1 MHFAC
6 ITFPIYMWAFKA
18 CFTVNLQPKCSWC
31 EFSPHLVTLT
41 LFGHF
46 RQKESLL
53 IKFTHPFNPIRSW
66 GGGGG
71 LRCLDDQLK
80 FAIHKLPILRM
91 MPKFCDFPC
100 LS

>member
-1 MHFAC
+1 
-6 ITFPIYMWAFKA
+6 MWAFKA
-18 CFTVNLQPKCSWC
+18 CFTVNLQPKYSWR

-46 RQKESLL
+46 RQKKLLL

-66 GGGGG
+66 EEG

-80 FAIHKLPILRM
+80 FAIQNFL
-91 MPKFCDFPC
+91 FYV
-100 LS
+100 